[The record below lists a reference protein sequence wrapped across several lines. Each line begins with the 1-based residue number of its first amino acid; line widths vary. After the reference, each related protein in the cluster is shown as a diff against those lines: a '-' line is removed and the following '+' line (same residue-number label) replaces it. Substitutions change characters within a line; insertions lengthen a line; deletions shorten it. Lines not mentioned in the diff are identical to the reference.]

1 MSNDYKL
8 TKDFI
13 NSYFASKFIIPYH
26 KIYLISSKHS
36 TSKKYFSS
44 VKDIVKKL
52 VKKRLN
58 NINISID
65 DIYNEHKWLE
75 EMFDI
80 FFKIFRN
87 EDKISSVKKKIYSIF
102 KRKLILN
109 QTTMFFEV
117 SEKFLHNYKEEYFL
131 KVEELL
137 NFYNFSCK
145 QLLYDQITRKILS
158 MNLNS
163 IYDIENILKKIPIK
177 YDSLKDMI
185 LKEISTKFEN
195 HIFIDGIYNKKFI
208 ILEEIF
214 KFNYNRY
221 KNIVNEFIN
230 IKYKNFDD
238 IDMLFDMFK
247 EYKNYENMTKK
258 IFYEFFVK
266 MEVKYDKIVRNLDI
280 AIKNNYY
287 DIDKKCNISS
297 NNIDTNVIQNNN
309 LLYYEFVGFL
319 FSIINQKEQFE
330 LQLREKLCLRLINS
344 KNVNLDEEDR
354 FIETIKNNTD
364 FVYVYKLQNILE
376 DFRQRNII
384 NNYEIMLLKK
394 FQWVEFINE
403 DCDLEEFNEIRNTY
417 QEKMLRN
424 EKKRIIWMNSLSS
437 VEVELFSKNITLSF
451 LQYDIIKKILDN
463 KLQKKLNYVYENHM
477 HVLIEKNLIIF
488 QNNEYIINKNCDITN
503 FLPDNHQT
511 KKIFRNKIMETGS
524 SKNEKLD
531 SKIMKIM
538 KYKKTFEINLL
549 KIELCKDFKVDMNM
563 LTTRLQDL
571 EKKGFL
577 KLYDANIEYIP

>member
-319 FSIINQKEQFE
+319 FSIINQEEQFE

-424 EKKRIIWMNSLSS
+424 EKK
-437 VEVELFSKNITLSF
+437 E
-451 LQYDIIKKILDN
+451 
-463 KLQKKLNYVYENHM
+463 
-477 HVLIEKNLIIF
+477 
-488 QNNEYIINKNCDITN
+488 
-503 FLPDNHQT
+503 
-511 KKIFRNKIMETGS
+511 
-524 SKNEKLD
+524 
-531 SKIMKIM
+531 
-538 KYKKTFEINLL
+538 
-549 KIELCKDFKVDMNM
+549 
-563 LTTRLQDL
+563 
-571 EKKGFL
+571 
-577 KLYDANIEYIP
+577 